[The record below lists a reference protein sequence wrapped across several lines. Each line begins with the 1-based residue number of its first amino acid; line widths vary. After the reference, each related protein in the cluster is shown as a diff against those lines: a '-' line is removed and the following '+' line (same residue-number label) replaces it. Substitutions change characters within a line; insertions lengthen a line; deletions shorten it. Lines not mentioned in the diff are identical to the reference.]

1 MEDSSDNDE
10 LSTDVTGLLKTGFFQ
25 ISQSGETPRERR
37 RNCENKIRLDAIYAG
52 LWKTLLFSKLKIE
65 NL

>member
-10 LSTDVTGLLKTGFFQ
+10 LSTDVTGLLKIGFFQ

-37 RNCENKIRLDAIYAG
+37 RNCENKIRLDAI
-52 LWKTLLFSKLKIE
+52 
-65 NL
+65 